1 MPTNVVLNQS
11 GPIARIR
18 FEAANEIHI
27 LSADTRRLLSDIIGK
42 LDHDPECRVII
53 FEARGRTFLAGADLA
68 ELQGLRQDTAQ
79 VFAEVG
85 QELMNRI
92 ASLRAVTIC
101 AIQAACVGGGCEL
114 ALACDFRLAATSARI
129 GLPETSLG
137 VIPGWGGTVRSSLLL
152 GAPVARRI
160 ILTAE
165 LFPAEAALNLG
176 LVDQVFADDRL
187 ESEVEALAQKLLTR
201 GPQSLK
207 RAKRLISQLTRAGF
221 KKALAREARQFGAC
235 YASGEPAAGVAAFRE
250 KRAPAWVEATPVV
263 AASNGTATPKLK
275 RKNSEVGTPV
285 VPTAEAKTP
294 KAKRSPKTKPD
305 AK

>member
-1 MPTNVVLNQS
+1 MPTNVILNQS

-18 FEAANEIHI
+18 FEASNEIHI

-79 VFAEVG
+79 LFAEAG
-85 QELMNRI
+85 QKLMNEI

-165 LFPAEAALNLG
+165 LFSAEAALNLG
-176 LVDQVFADDRL
+176 LVDQIFPDDGL
-187 ESEVEALAQKLLTR
+187 ESGVEALVEKLLSR
-201 GPQSLK
+201 GPQALK
-207 RAKRLISQLTRAGF
+207 RAKRLISQLTRSSL

-263 AASNGTATPKLK
+263 AAPKVPSTPKLK
-275 RKNSEVGTPV
+275 RKNSDASIPV
-285 VPTAEAKTP
+285 VPPVEAKTP
-294 KAKRSPKTKPD
+294 KSKRSLKTKPD
-305 AK
+305 AE